1 VPPPPLRE
9 LWRRGQEGW
18 PRRFVLV
25 QLPNAPLLVALAAG
39 VVARVVDDG
48 AAHDVARVVAGIA
61 LAVWAGQELVQGVN
75 GFRRALG
82 LVVLVLLAVRLLA

>member
-1 VPPPPLRE
+1 MPPPPLRE

-18 PRRFVLV
+18 PRRYVLV

-39 VVARVVDDG
+39 VVARVVDG
-48 AAHDVARVVAGIA
+48 WAHDVAAVVAGIA
-61 LAVWAGQELVQGVN
+61 LAVWALQELVQGVN

-82 LVVLVLLAVRLLA
+82 LVVLVLLAVRLVS